1 MTSDALL
8 DHLQTGLTHVC
19 QCWAITRSD
28 GVTLG
33 FTDHDRA
40 LTFEGI
46 TFMADSGMSAK
57 ALSSTTGLSVDNT
70 EAVGILTAS
79 SVTEADISAGRY
91 DNAEVTIWQVC
102 WDDVTARQV
111 RFQGS
116 LGEITRNGAAFQAD
130 LRGLAEALNQP
141 QGRSYLKTCSAVLGD
156 LGCRVNVTN
165 DARYVAEVEIDRDTD
180 GQGFDLST
188 LVPFNDR
195 WFENGLIVGTAGA
208 AEGLKATIKHAV
220 LDGGRRKITLWQPL
234 QATIALGDTFRLIA
248 GCDKRA
254 VTCREKFENLI
265 NFQGFPHIPG
275 DDWLLAVPR
284 TDGAN
289 DGGSLV

>member
-1 MTSDALL
+1 MSVDALL
-8 DHLQTGLTHVC
+8 AHLKTGQTHMC

-40 LTFEGI
+40 LAFEGI
-46 TFMADSGMSAK
+46 TFLADSGMSAK
-57 ALSSTTGLSVDNT
+57 ALSSSTGLSVDNT

-91 DNAEVTIWQVC
+91 DNADVTIWQVQ

-111 RFQGS
+111 RFRGT
-116 LGEITRNGAAFQAD
+116 LGEITRNGASFQAD

-156 LGCRVNVTN
+156 TSCRVDVTT
-165 DARYVAEVEIDRDTD
+165 DARYVAEVEIDRETK
-180 GQGFDLST
+180 GQTFDLAT

-208 AEGLKATIKHAV
+208 AAGLTATIKHDII
-220 LDGGRRKITLWQPL
+220 DGGRRQITLWQPL
-234 QATIALGDTFRLIA
+234 QAAIAPGDTFRLIA
-248 GCDKRA
+248 GGDKRA
-254 VTCREKFENLI
+254 ETCREKFKNLI